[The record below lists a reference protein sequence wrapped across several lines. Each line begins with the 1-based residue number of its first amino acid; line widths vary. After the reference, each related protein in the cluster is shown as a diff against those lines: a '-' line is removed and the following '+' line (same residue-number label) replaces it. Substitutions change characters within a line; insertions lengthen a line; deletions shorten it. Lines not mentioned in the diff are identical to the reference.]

1 MHAFTELVGRGTG
14 FILSALNETTTKTI
28 EALQSSAATSLV
40 KTLQMVQVQK
50 TIMAVGMFSLFESML
65 QDSLQCKDGFAEAAK
80 ILDED
85 RAAVLQETFVDFQMA
100 VNVLKHGRGRS
111 YEALLKKV
119 GNLPFKIKQP
129 TQAFFDEGDVS
140 EIRTLIEVDDSL
152 ILGCARVIEE
162 VAVVIRRRRPGVW
175 I

>member
-28 EALQSSAATSLV
+28 EALQSSAAASLV

-65 QDSLQCKDGFAEAAK
+65 QDSLQSTDGFAEAAK

-111 YEALLKKV
+111 RRGSGFRPLSGSV
-119 GNLPFKIKQP
+119 
-129 TQAFFDEGDVS
+129 
-140 EIRTLIEVDDSL
+140 R
-152 ILGCARVIEE
+152 IL
-162 VAVVIRRRRPGVW
+162 VVRPEHGLW
-175 I
+175 TGHPGAWDLCS